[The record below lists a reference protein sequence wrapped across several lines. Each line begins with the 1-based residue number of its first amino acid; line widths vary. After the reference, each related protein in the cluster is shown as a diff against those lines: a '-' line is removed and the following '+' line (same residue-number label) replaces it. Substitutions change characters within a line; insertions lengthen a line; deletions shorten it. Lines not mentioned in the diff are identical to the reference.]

1 MINRD
6 ALTGEGVE
14 GNEGGFYL
22 ANFLQRKGGKFEDSF
37 VIIERRLEFEHYNRK
52 INNKVWKIIWL

>member
-14 GNEGGFYL
+14 GNEGGLDFISRFY
-22 ANFLQRKGGKFEDSF
+22 FHRE
-37 VIIERRLEFEHYNRK
+37 
-52 INNKVWKIIWL
+52 W

>member
-14 GNEGGFYL
+14 GNEGGFYFAIL
-22 ANFLQRKGGKFEDSF
+22 FPSGMVESSRIVSDSF
-37 VIIERRLEFEHYNRK
+37 PLK
-52 INNKVWKIIWL
+52 

>member
-37 VIIERRLEFEHYNRK
+37 VIIERRLEFEH
-52 INNKVWKIIWL
+52 L